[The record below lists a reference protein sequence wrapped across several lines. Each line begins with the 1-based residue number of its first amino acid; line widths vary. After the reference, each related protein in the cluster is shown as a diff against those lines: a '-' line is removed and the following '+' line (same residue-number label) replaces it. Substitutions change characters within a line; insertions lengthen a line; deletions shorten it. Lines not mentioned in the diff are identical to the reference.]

1 MPSVLCIPK
10 GICFKKY
17 KTTAGRKIS
26 VGRVNLYLIDTDID
40 ENDPWNRG
48 ISARLYVGDQEQRL
62 RQEIVLGIGGSEVLE
77 HLNIKLSI

>member
-1 MPSVLCIPK
+1 
-10 GICFKKY
+10 
-17 KTTAGRKIS
+17 
-26 VGRVNLYLIDTDID
+26 VNLYLIDTDID